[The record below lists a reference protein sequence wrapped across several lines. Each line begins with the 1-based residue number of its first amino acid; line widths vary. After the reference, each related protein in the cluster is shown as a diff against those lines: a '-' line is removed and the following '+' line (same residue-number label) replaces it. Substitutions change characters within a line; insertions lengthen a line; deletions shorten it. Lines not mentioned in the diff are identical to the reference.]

1 MRNELLDILSAKTT
15 AITNEQLINYLS
27 GKLSE
32 EEKHELEKTMINSG
46 IDNEAIEGLQMVANK
61 ERLHHYEIELHRFL
75 RNSLQHKKSRHKAG
89 KKPDLNYLLLLTGAL
104 LAFLLLI
111 WLVFHLV
118 QTPA

>member
-32 EEKHELEKTMINSG
+32 EEKHELEKSIINSG
-46 IDNEAIEGLQMVANK
+46 IDNDALEGLQMVANK
-61 ERLHHYEIELHRFL
+61 ERLQHYEIELHKLL
-75 RNSLQHKKSRHKAG
+75 RESLQHKKSRRKTG

-111 WLVFHLV
+111 WLVFHLI
-118 QTPA
+118 QSPS